1 MDSDIVGTV
10 KNFSTGLNLAVG
22 VVFGFGVV
30 MVLISFALQAENEK
44 VRSGG
49 AVLISFALQAE
60 NEKVECCS
68 SPSRCRRRMR
78 RYSRR

>member
-10 KNFSTGLNLAVG
+10 KHFSTGLNLAVG
-22 VVFGFGVV
+22 VV
-30 MVLISFALQAENEK
+30 FALQAENEK